1 MFGGAGYEQR
11 LCECTLLGDGL
22 LIHLCWNT
30 HGKRPIDNCSWNFW
44 PMPFVN
50 DPSLHHKRDAVLI
63 DCALKISFNIT
74 SRGN

>member
-11 LCECTLLGDGL
+11 LCEYTLLGDGL